1 MIEEGLLL
9 SNECFASRT
18 EVNPL
23 DPEMWFLRGNENKDV
38 TIFLI
43 N

>member
-1 MIEEGLLL
+1 LTL
-9 SNECFASRT
+9 
-18 EVNPL
+18 L

>member
-1 MIEEGLLL
+1 L
-9 SNECFASRT
+9 
-18 EVNPL
+18 L

>member
-1 MIEEGLLL
+1 GQKLTL
-9 SNECFASRT
+9 
-18 EVNPL
+18 L

>member
-1 MIEEGLLL
+1 QKLTL
-9 SNECFASRT
+9 
-18 EVNPL
+18 L